1 MDIKNLNTF
10 IQVAE
15 LLSFTQAAEKLGYSQ
30 STVSFQVRQL
40 ETELGVS
47 LFDRI
52 SHTIALTDKGRQM
65 LQYAHEIMKLAGDME
80 KTASGEQQVSGLVR
94 IAIAESLCNWLLSE
108 RFAALHRDYP
118 GITLQIISAGTEE
131 MFRLLNR
138 NEVDLVFTLDH
149 HIYQRDYVIVAE
161 EQIGVNFVAA
171 ANSPLRNQVLSP
183 EELVSQPF
191 LLTEKGMSYRRLM
204 DEQLAKHN
212 LEVTPIL
219 ESGSTDLL
227 CQLAQQ
233 GIGVAYLPDYVTE
246 KAVAAGRL
254 CYLNVPEIRIEI
266 WKQMFYHRDK
276 WVSPQMKIVM
286 EYLTKNEG

>member
-30 STVSFQVRQL
+30 STVSFQIRQL

-52 SHTIALTDKGRQM
+52 NHTIALTDMGRQM
-65 LQYAHEIMKLAGDME
+65 LQYAHEIMKLTGDME
-80 KTASGEQQVSGLVR
+80 KTASGHKQVGGLVR

-108 RFAALHRDYP
+108 RFAALHTDYP
-118 GITLQIISAGTEE
+118 EITMKIIAADTEE
-131 MFRLLNR
+131 MFRLLGR
-138 NEVDLVFTLDH
+138 NEADLVFTLDN
-149 HIYQRDYVIVAE
+149 HIYHRDYVLVDE
-161 EQIGVNFVAA
+161 EQLGVHFVAA
-171 ANSPLRNQVLSP
+171 ADSRLCGRPLTA
-183 EELVSQPF
+183 EEIAAEPF
-191 LLTEKGMSYRRLM
+191 LVTERGMSYRRLM
-204 DEQLAKHN
+204 EEQMARQNLAIK
-212 LEVTPIL
+212 PIL

-227 CQLAQQ
+227 CRLAEQ
-233 GIGVAYLPDYVTE
+233 GMGVAYLPDYVTE
-246 KAVAAGRL
+246 KAVRGGRL
-254 CYLNVPEIRIEI
+254 CRLAVPSIEVDI

-286 EYLTKNEG
+286 EYLTR